1 MTTIVLLA
9 AALVASLCAAA
20 FCAGAETGFLSVS
33 RGRILHM
40 ARQGGAR
47 AKIVQA
53 ALADMP
59 RTMTALLVGNNLAA
73 VSYSSSSAALS
84 AALFAGAPA
93 AQSAWGVGAA
103 FLMLYLGEFMPKL
116 VCSIRPLDRT
126 LAIAPCWRV
135 ADRAFAPVGS
145 VVQRVISRILPSR
158 EPSPRM
164 TPETILKILEDRKDG
179 VKLSDFES
187 ALVGRL
193 MVLRARG
200 EFVMPETLLEV
211 LDHDL
216 EDAQ

>member
-9 AALVASLCAAA
+9 AAIAALLLAA

-93 AQSAWGVGAA
+93 AQSARGVGAA
-103 FLMLYLGEFMPKL
+103 FLMLYLGEFLPKL

-145 VVQRVISRILPSR
+145 VVQHVISRFLPSR

-216 EDAQ
+216 EDAP